1 MVTPQKRNVLFI
13 MCDQLRFDY
22 LGCYGHPT
30 LRTPN
35 IDALAAQG
43 VRLTNAYVQSP
54 VCGPS
59 RMSTY
64 TGRYPRSHGSTW
76 NSFPLRVG
84 EMGIGDHLRDLGVR
98 TALCGKSHMVADRV
112 GMERVGVDKGSAEA
126 KLMEQAGFELWD
138 RLDGVH
144 PAKGRAPSH
153 YNEYLRAKGAKGDS
167 PWESWAN
174 APEGDNGE
182 ALSAWHMAQANR
194 PAKCPEPDS
203 ETAYTTDRAI
213 DFMTDAGDDPWC
225 LHLSYIKPHWPY
237 VASAPYHDMYSAADI
252 LPAHRS
258 EQERAEPHPFLAA
271 FHDTRVAK
279 VFRQPGVR
287 ERVIPVY
294 MGLITQI
301 DDHIGRLRA
310 HLRETGQDKNTLI
323 VFTSDHGDYLGDH
336 WLGEKDLFHECS
348 VKVPLIV
355 MDPSEH
361 SSATRGMVSDAL
373 VEAIDLLPT
382 FIEYFGGEVPN
393 HIVEGHSLMPML
405 RGDGRALRKFV
416 VSEFDYSTRQA
427 RKVLD
432 IPVSDCRT
440 QMVFDGRYKLV
451 NVFGFRPMLY
461 DLATDPDEF
470 IDLGALPESEPI
482 VTRLLR
488 DLLDWALRHH
498 SRVTMSDAAIE
509 DGFGSEARA
518 GIFIGVWDEN
528 DEAEIHEI
536 GHSNY

>member
-1 MVTPQKRNVLFI
+1 MAKRPPNILFI

-30 LRTPN
+30 QRTPN

-43 VRLTNAYVQSP
+43 VRFTNAYVQSP

-84 EMGIGDHLRDLGVR
+84 EMGIGDYLRPLGVR
-98 TALCGKSHMVADRV
+98 TALCGKSHVVPDGE
-112 GMERVGVDKGSAEA
+112 GMERLGVDRTTAEA

-138 RLDGVH
+138 RMDGVH

-153 YNEYLRAKGAKGDS
+153 YNDHLRAKGMEGES

-174 APEGDNGE
+174 APEGDKGE
-182 ALSAWHMAQANR
+182 ALSAWHMEHANR
-194 PAKCPEPDS
+194 PAKCPEEDS
-203 ETAYTTDRAI
+203 ETAYTTDRAMAFI
-213 DFMTDAGDDPWC
+213 DDAGDQPWC

-237 VASAPYHDMYSAADI
+237 VASAPYHDMYSEADVI
-252 LPAHRS
+252 PAHRS
-258 EQERAEPHPFLAA
+258 EAERENAHPFLAA

-279 VFRQPGVR
+279 VFNQPGVR

-310 HLRETGQDKNTLI
+310 HLEATEQADNTLI

-348 VKVPLIV
+348 VKIPLIV
-355 MDPSEH
+355 MDPSRD
-361 SSATRGMVSDAL
+361 SDASRGTVSDAL
-373 VEAIDLLPT
+373 VESIDLLPT
-382 FIEYFGGEVPN
+382 FIEACGGEVPD
-393 HIVEGHSLMPML
+393 HIIEGKSLKPLLAGDTTPL
-405 RGDGRALRKFV
+405 REFV
-416 VSEFDYSTRQA
+416 ISEFDYSTRIA
-427 RKVLD
+427 RKTLNMP
-432 IPVSDCRT
+432 IADCRT
-440 QMVFDGRYKLV
+440 QMVFDGRYKLI
-451 NVFGFRPMLY
+451 NITGFRPMLY
-461 DLATDPDEF
+461 DLHEDPDEF
-470 IDLGALPESEPI
+470 TDLGTHPDYAQTI
-482 VTRLLR
+482 TRLQGHLF
-488 DLLDWALRHH
+488 DWALRHH

-509 DGFGSEARA
+509 ADFGSEARV
-518 GIFIGVWDEN
+518 GIFIGVWDEA
-528 DEAEIHEI
+528 DEAEIHAA